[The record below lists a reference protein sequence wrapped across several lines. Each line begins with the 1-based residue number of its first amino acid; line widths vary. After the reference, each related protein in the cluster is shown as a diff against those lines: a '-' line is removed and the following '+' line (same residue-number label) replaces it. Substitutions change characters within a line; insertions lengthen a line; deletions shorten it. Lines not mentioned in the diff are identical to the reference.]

1 MAKVIFTELY
11 RFGSWGTARMKQRE
25 LMEKMPDHEIY
36 IFKDQTNSPFTAFRN
51 DQYVVCSRK
60 RSGTGKSKV
69 KKP

>member
-25 LMEKMPDHEIY
+25 LMEKMPDHAIY
-36 IFKDQTNSPFTAFRN
+36 IFKDQTNYPFN